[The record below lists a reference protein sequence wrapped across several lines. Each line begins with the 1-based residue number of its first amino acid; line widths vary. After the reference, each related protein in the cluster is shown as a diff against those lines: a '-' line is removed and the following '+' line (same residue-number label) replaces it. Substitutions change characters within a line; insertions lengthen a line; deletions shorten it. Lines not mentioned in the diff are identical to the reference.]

1 MRESFPRLAAG
12 LAGLL
17 LVAPHAAL
25 ADTAVREFDAV
36 VVTATATETTLAD
49 APASMHVVTRED
61 LLERP
66 ALDLS
71 DALRGTPGVTLDG
84 IGMGRRGIRIRGMD
98 SEYTLVLVDGQ
109 RINPA
114 SDAIAHADFDLGWI
128 PAEAIERIEVVRG
141 PMSSLYGSE
150 ALGGVVNII
159 TRAAGDAWHGSLRH
173 GGGTVAG
180 GRGGGVSQTGVHLSG
195 PLVRDRLGMTFQ
207 AERREKDPTRDPA
220 DARLTE
226 QEGRDADTA
235 RIALAWTPDDVQR
248 IDVSHLAGR
257 ERRVRDALQAGRAP
271 YVYRTRDDID
281 RRQTTLSHRAG
292 WRWGDT
298 RVRAYRSTL
307 DRENARDR
315 GTATGPQSLTD
326 EIVDGMVTFDAGPR
340 HRVSAG
346 AEWHRERLEDAT
358 VNAAGRDARVQRALF
373 VQDEIDLG
381 ALSLVIGNRAD
392 HHDAFGWHHSP
403 RAYAV
408 YRFGE
413 GFTLKGGLGAGFKA
427 PTLKNLSPGYS
438 AVGGGGMF
446 TIVGNPELQPETVTT
461 YELALAWAN
470 DTLSLETTV
479 FQNDLEDLIQTV
491 CTADCGI
498 RGAER
503 RSYVNVAEARLRGVE
518 FGARAR
524 LPAGF
529 DANLNYSWLDAHDRV
544 ADQPLTGRNR
554 HSGHAGL
561 RWTDDAWNA
570 GLRLDYI
577 GSQWQ
582 TGSAGLTRLP
592 AYRLWSLDLGYR
604 INERV
609 ALRGGVENLANER
622 LDQSSA
628 LYAYPETGR
637 YVHARVE
644 LGF

>member
-1 MRESFPRLAAG
+1 MFPTVPVRAG
-12 LAGLL
+12 LAGALSLL
-17 LVAPHAAL
+17 CLPAF
-25 ADTAVREFDAV
+25 ADTAARDLDTL
-36 VVTATATETTLAD
+36 VVTATATERTLAD
-49 APASMHVVTRED
+49 APASMSVVTRED

-66 ALDLS
+66 VLDLA
-71 DALRGTPGVTLDG
+71 DALRGTPGVSLDG

-159 TRAAGDAWHGSLRH
+159 TRAAGEAWHGGLRH
-173 GGGTVAG
+173 GGGIVTG
-180 GRGGGVSQTGVHLSG
+180 GRGGGVAQTGVHLAG
-195 PLVRDRLGMTFQ
+195 PLLRDRLGMSFQ
-207 AERREKDPTRDPA
+207 AEHREKDPTRDPA

-235 RIALAWTPDDVQR
+235 RVALAWTPDDAQR
-248 IDVSHLAGR
+248 IDVSHLVGR
-257 ERRVRDALQAGRAP
+257 ERRERDALQAGRAP
-271 YVYRTRDDID
+271 YVYRSRDDID
-281 RRQTTLSHRAG
+281 RRQTTVSHRGG
-292 WRWGDT
+292 WRWGET
-298 RVRAYRSTL
+298 QVRAYRSTL
-307 DRENARDR
+307 DRENTRDL
-315 GTATGPQSLTD
+315 GAATGPQSLTD
-326 EIVDGMVTFDAGPR
+326 DIVDGLATLGLGQR

-346 AEWHRERLEDAT
+346 AEWRRERLQDAS

-381 ALSLVIGNRAD
+381 ALSLVLGNRAD
-392 HHDAFGWHHSP
+392 HHDTFGWHHSP

-408 YRFGE
+408 YPFGD
-413 GFTLKGGLGAGFKA
+413 GFALKGGLGAGFKA
-427 PTLKNLSPGYS
+427 PTLKNLSPGYA

-446 TIVGNPELQPETVTT
+446 TIVGNPALKPETVTT
-461 YELALAWAN
+461 YELALAWAH
-470 DTLSLETTV
+470 DALSLETTV

-491 CTADCGI
+491 CTAACGI

-503 RSYVNVAEARLRGVE
+503 RSYVNVAEARLRGAE
-518 FGARAR
+518 FGLRAQ

-529 DANLNYSWLDAHDRV
+529 DAELNYTWLDAEDLV
-544 ADQPLTGRNR
+544 AGRPLTGRSR

-561 RWTDDAWNA
+561 RWTDEAWNA
-570 GLRLDYI
+570 GLRLDYT
-577 GSQWQ
+577 GAQWQ
-582 TGSAGLTRLP
+582 TGDGGLVRLP
-592 AYRLWSLDLGYR
+592 GYPLWSLDLGYR
-604 INERV
+604 IGERI
-609 ALRGGVENLANER
+609 ALRGGIENLADKR
-622 LDQSSA
+622 LDPSSA
-628 LYAYPETGR
+628 LYPYPETGR

>member
-1 MRESFPRLAAG
+1 MSP
-12 LAGLL
+12 
-17 LVAPHAAL
+17 AAL
-25 ADTAVREFDAV
+25 ADTAVRDLDTL
-36 VVTATATETTLAD
+36 VVTATATERTLAD
-49 APASMHVVTRED
+49 APASMSVVTRED

-66 ALDLS
+66 VLDLA
-71 DALRGTPGVTLDG
+71 DALRGTPGITYDG
-84 IGMGRRGIRIRGMD
+84 IGMSRRGIRIRGMD

-207 AERREKDPTRDPA
+207 AEHREKDPTRDPA
-220 DARLTE
+220 DDRLTE

-235 RIALAWTPDDVQR
+235 RVALAWTPDDAQR
-248 IDVSHLAGR
+248 IDVSHLVGR
-257 ERRVRDALQAGRAP
+257 ERRVRDALQAGGAP
-271 YVYRTRDDID
+271 YVYRTRDDVD
-281 RRQTTLSHRAG
+281 RQQTTVSHRGG
-292 WRWGDT
+292 WGWGDT
-298 RVRAYRSTL
+298 QVRAYRATL
-307 DRENARDR
+307 DRENRRDR
-315 GTATGPQSLTD
+315 GAATGPQSLTD
-326 EIVDGMVTFDAGPR
+326 DIVDGLVTVDLGRR

-346 AEWHRERLEDAT
+346 AEWRRERLEDAT

-381 ALSLVIGNRAD
+381 ALSLVLGNRSD
-392 HHDAFGWHHSP
+392 RHDTFGWHHSP

-408 YRFGE
+408 YPFGA
-413 GFTLKGGLGAGFKA
+413 GFTLKGGVGAGFKA

-446 TIVGNPELQPETVTT
+446 TIVGNPDLQPETVTT
-461 YELALAWAN
+461 YELALAWAH
-470 DTLSLETTV
+470 DALSLEATA

-491 CTADCGI
+491 CTASCGI

-503 RSYVNVAEARLRGVE
+503 RSYVNVAEARLRGLE
-518 FGARAR
+518 FGVRAQ

-529 DANLNYSWLDAHDRV
+529 DADFNYTWLDAQDLV
-544 ADQPLTGRNR
+544 ADQPLTGRSR

-561 RWTDDAWNA
+561 RWTDGAWNA
-570 GLRLDYI
+570 GLRLDYT
-577 GSQWQ
+577 GPQWQ
-582 TGSAGLTRLP
+582 TGGSGLVRLSGYP
-592 AYRLWSLDLGYR
+592 MWSLDLGYR
-604 INERV
+604 IGERI
-609 ALRGGVENLANER
+609 ALRGGIENLADER